1 MLTILAFLSTP
12 ALIHFAIWLLVLA
25 IVIYIVYLVL
35 GMLPI
40 PQPIKHIVCLIVGLV
55 FLLVILSNLGLV

>member
-1 MLTILAFLSTP
+1 MIIALLSTA

-40 PQPIKHIVCLIVGLV
+40 PAPIKSIVCLVVGLI
-55 FLLVILSNLGLV
+55 FLLVILSQLGIL